1 MENWRTGWRP
11 FFPEIPGVQLLQ
23 ARNGPR
29 LPLASLLIG
38 SNLGPANLGSML
50 SDCHGIMVR
59 AGHHCAHPL
68 FKGIDA
74 EKGALRASAY
84 AYNEISEIDY
94 LGECIL
100 KLLHRFGK

>member
-1 MENWRTGWRP
+1 M
-11 FFPEIPGVQLLQ
+11 
-23 ARNGPR
+23 
-29 LPLASLLIG
+29 ASLLIG
-38 SNLGPANLGSML
+38 SNLGPGNLGSML
-50 SDCHGIMVR
+50 SDCHGVMVR

-84 AYNEISEIDY
+84 AYNEVSEIDY

-100 KLLHRFGK
+100 KLLCRFGK